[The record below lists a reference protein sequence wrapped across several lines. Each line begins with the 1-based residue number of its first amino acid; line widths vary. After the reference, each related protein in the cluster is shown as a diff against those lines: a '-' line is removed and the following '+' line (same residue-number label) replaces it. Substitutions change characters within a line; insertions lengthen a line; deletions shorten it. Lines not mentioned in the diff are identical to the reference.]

1 MRRGFSLPEL
11 VLVLAVAGILSGIA
25 VPLVLRALD
34 RLELEAASARL
45 VAAHQRAR
53 MLAITRSQVL
63 TLSIDSAEV
72 TITVRGAGAP
82 FWSEMGPSAN
92 RVALAGPVRRFTFSP
107 VGFTMGLSNATL
119 KLTRGGS
126 SRTIVISRLGRIRVL
141 R

>member
-1 MRRGFSLPEL
+1 MRRAFTLPEL

-25 VPLVLRALD
+25 VPLIFRVFDRVELD
-34 RLELEAASARL
+34 AASGRL

-63 TLSIDSAEV
+63 ILSIDSADV
-72 TITVRGAGAP
+72 TITARGAAAP
-82 FWSEMGPSAN
+82 LWSEMGPSAYG
-92 RVALAGPVRRFTFSP
+92 VALAGPLRRFTFSP

-119 KLTRGGS
+119 QLTRGSS
-126 SRTIVISRLGRIRVL
+126 SRTIVISRLGRIRIL